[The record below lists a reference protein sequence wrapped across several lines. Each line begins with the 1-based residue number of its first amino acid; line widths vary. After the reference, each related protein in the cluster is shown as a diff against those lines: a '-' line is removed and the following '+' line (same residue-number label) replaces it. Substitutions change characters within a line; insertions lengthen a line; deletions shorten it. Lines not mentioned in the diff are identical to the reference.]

1 MVVITSLVVISV
13 MVVEDRVT
21 VVRVGNG
28 VTVTKSPSSSHGMG
42 ISEFCRL
49 ITFLLDI
56 SRARCVVRR
65 RKVFFP
71 SGEDDVAKI

>member
-1 MVVITSLVVISV
+1 

-42 ISEFCRL
+42 IVEFCRL

-56 SRARCVVRR
+56 SRARCFVRR

-71 SGEDDVAKI
+71 SREDDIAKI